1 MTCYIEIVCLQK
13 IFKFNLVIYIS
24 YWPRKTIPKSLAKA
38 LSPLSNFRG
47 HSEKEPDLQDQ
58 WLYIYLSVI
67 CIEQRIQLMTSNY
80 ILKRDDLQ
88 GEKYGLRIDL
98 CGTP

>member
-13 IFKFNLVIYIS
+13 IFIFLTDLGRLLQSHWQKPYHLYQIS
-24 YWPRKTIPKSLAKA
+24 EDTQRKSLIYRIN
-38 LSPLSNFRG
+38 S
-47 HSEKEPDLQDQ
+47 
-58 WLYIYLSVI
+58 YIYLSVI